1 MTQEFDSIF
10 HEETFVHEFRQE
22 ADSQWAKDLARQ
34 RFSSDFRV
42 SGKRPDHAE
51 KNSEAKDVSDM
62 NIRNKNANK
71 YSRINNT
78 RVKYHDRE
86 SAKARKAK
94 CEFAFL
100 DTDMI

>member
-22 ADSQWAKDLARQ
+22 ADSQWAKDLSRQ
-34 RFSSDFRV
+34 RYSSYFGV
-42 SGKRPDHAE
+42 SGKKPDHPE
-51 KNSEAKDVSDM
+51 KNMEAKNVSDA
-62 NIRNKNANK
+62 NTRNKEANK

-86 SAKARKAK
+86 SRKAK

-100 DTDMI
+100 DADMI